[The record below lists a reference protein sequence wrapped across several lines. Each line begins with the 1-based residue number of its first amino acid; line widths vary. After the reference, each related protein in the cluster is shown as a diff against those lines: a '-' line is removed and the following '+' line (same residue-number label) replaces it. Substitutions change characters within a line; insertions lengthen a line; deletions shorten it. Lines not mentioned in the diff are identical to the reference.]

1 MENNYKNGLAS
12 HAVDIKFSNTS
23 TNPDPTYATEEASA
37 FDLRANLTD
46 GNDITLKAWGRLT
59 IGTGLSFDIPSNLE
73 IQVRPRSGLANK
85 NGVTTNF
92 GTIDSD
98 YTGEVKVILFNLSD
112 EDFVIQ
118 HGDRIAQAVV
128 ATKLAKQVVNLSKVD
143 KINKITDRNTGG
155 FGSTGLQ

>member
-1 MENNYKNGLAS
+1 MENINKI
-12 HAVDIKFSNTS
+12 DIKFSNTS

-59 IGTGLSFDIPSNLE
+59 IETGLSFDIPPTMD
-73 IQVRPRSGLANK
+73 IMIRPRSGLASK
-85 NGVTTNF
+85 NGVVSNI

-112 EDFVIQ
+112 DDFVIK

-128 ATKLAKQVVNLSKVD
+128 GTKLAKQVISLNKID